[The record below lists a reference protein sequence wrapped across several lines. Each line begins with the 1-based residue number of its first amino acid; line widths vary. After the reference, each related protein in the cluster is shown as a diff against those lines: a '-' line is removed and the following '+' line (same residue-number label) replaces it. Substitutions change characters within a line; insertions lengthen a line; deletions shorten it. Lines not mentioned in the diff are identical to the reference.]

1 MKGARIV
8 SFAAACACVCSWV
21 NVMLE
26 WVLLVEHIFIRS
38 WAAFQVYRLET
49 STGVCTQASLH
60 GNIES
65 KSGKCCRPE
74 KQLSRFDSL
83 APSPFMSLHPQQHYE
98 LRGHRARA
106 VTNVDLSGWGG
117 QVPINISERANKPE
131 CPPSSHCSLQ
141 IQFRLRKA
149 KHSVVS
155 ISPFILPC
163 IPLSIKQ
170 INCSPV
176 PCFACFVLA
185 DCFNF

>member
-117 QVPINISERANKPE
+117 QVPINISERANKPTRV
-131 CPPSSHCSLQ
+131 PTIIPL
-141 IQFRLRKA
+141 LVA
-149 KHSVVS
+149 NS
-155 ISPFILPC
+155 ISIAQSQAFCGLHFPFHIALY
-163 IPLSIKQ
+163 SI
-170 INCSPV
+170 V
-176 PCFACFVLA
+176 Y
-185 DCFNF
+185 